1 MKIIIIG
8 AGQVGGTLAE
18 NLVGEKNEI
27 TIIDSDLAILE
38 TLQNRLDLQVVCGIG
53 SHPDVLKKAGAEDA
67 DMLIAVTN
75 SDESNMMACQVAY
88 SLFKTPTKIARVRSE
103 QYIIYQNQ
111 LYKHQDIPVDHLIA
125 PEQLVTTA
133 IKRLIDY
140 PGALQVVEFA
150 DGKASLVAVKAYYGG
165 LLVGHA
171 LSALKEH
178 MPNVD
183 TRVAAIYRR
192 GRPIRPLGSTVIEA
206 DDEVFFIADTKH
218 IRAVMSEL
226 QKLESSYKR
235 IMIAGGGLIGA
246 GLAKRLEEKHN
257 VKLIEHDAKRAQ
269 YLSTILDKTI
279 VFQGDASD
287 ASLLSEENVEQVDA
301 FIAVTNDDEAN
312 IMSAMLAKR
321 MGAQKAM
328 VLIQRS
334 AYVDLVQGGDIDI
347 AFSPQ
352 QATISALLTHVRRG
366 DIVNVHSLRRGAAE
380 AIEAIAHG
388 DESTSKVVGKQIQN
402 IKLPPGTT
410 IGAVVRKD
418 EVIIAHSDTVIKAD
432 DHVILF
438 LVDKKFIWDVEK
450 LFQPSAL
457 FFG

>member
-1 MKIIIIG
+1 MKIIIVG

-27 TIIDSDLAILE
+27 TVIDSDYDILRN
-38 TLQNRLDLQVVCGIG
+38 LQDRLDLQVVSGFG

-75 SDESNMMACQVAY
+75 SDETNMMACQVAHTLY
-88 SLFKTPTKIARVRSE
+88 KTPTKIARIRSE
-103 QYIIYQNQ
+103 QYLVYQEQ
-111 LYKHQDIPVDHLIA
+111 LFKHSDVPVNHLIA
-125 PEQLVTTA
+125 PEQLVTRS

-150 DGKASLVAVKAYYGG
+150 EGKVSLVAVKAYYGG

-178 MPNVD
+178 MPNVE

-192 GRPIRPLGSTVIEA
+192 GKPIRPLGTTVIEA
-206 DDEVFFIADTKH
+206 DDEVFFIAATKH

-226 QKLESSYKR
+226 QKLEASYKR

-246 GLAKRLEEKHN
+246 GLARQLEEKHQ
-257 VKLIEHDAKRAQ
+257 VKLIEFNQDRAK
-269 YLSTILDKTI
+269 YLSSNLKKTI
-279 VFQGDASD
+279 VFCGDASD
-287 ASLLSEENVEQVDA
+287 QELLLEEQVEQIDV

-334 AYVDLVQGGDIDI
+334 AYVDLVQGGEIDI
-347 AFSPQ
+347 AISPQ

-366 DIVNVHSLRRGAAE
+366 DVVNVYSLRRGAAE

-388 DESTSKVVGKQIQN
+388 DANTSKVVGKAIN
-402 IKLPPGTT
+402 DIKLPPGTT
-410 IGAVVRKD
+410 IGAIVRKD
-418 EVIIAHSDTVIKAD
+418 EVIIAHGDTVIEAD
-432 DHVILF
+432 DHVVLF
-438 LVDKKFIWDVEK
+438 LVDKKFISYVEK
-450 LFQPSAL
+450 LFQPSAF